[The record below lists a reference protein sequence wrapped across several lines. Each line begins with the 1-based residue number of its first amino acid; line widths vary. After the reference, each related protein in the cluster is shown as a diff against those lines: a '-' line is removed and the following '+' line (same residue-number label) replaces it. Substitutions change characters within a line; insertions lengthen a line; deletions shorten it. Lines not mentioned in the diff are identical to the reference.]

1 MLKTQRFM
9 LKTKRDVLVILVQLV
24 VFVVFG
30 SVFIK
35 TVAGQSAAVQY
46 AALQKG
52 QRDCV
57 VGEPTNSIFRVKRIP
72 SVKVLQSRVKKA
84 ETSWLEGNEVVFAY
98 QKNADS
104 VEFSGGNSWAMT
116 RVPGTD
122 FWTLV
127 LQIPEVNRATI
138 SYQFMVS
145 KGDDLKIEPET
156 PEVFRGSKTPPAL
169 RQTANL
175 RGRLS
180 EEIIQSSNLSEPRSL
195 TIYSP
200 PLRAGE
206 QIAAVVYMADGQ
218 AVKLMAPYVEPL
230 IVSRSLPPVLLVGVH
245 RGKVLPGNPNVNDFR
260 GREYLLRFGETDE
273 RFVAH
278 ERFLIEEVL
287 PWAEEKLSAPK
298 DKNKRA
304 VFGASNGGSFALAMG
319 IRHPEIFGHI
329 IAFSATWSHNLSTPS
344 WKPAQAPSQYL
355 LVGTLESANVRKLN
369 KEWSETAKKS
379 RATVTLREPVA
390 GHDGVVWREWFPNSL
405 LTEFGK
411 TKAN

>member
-1 MLKTQRFM
+1 MLKTQRLM
-9 LKTKRDVLVILVQLV
+9 LKTKRHIPVVLVQLV

-30 SVFIK
+30 SVFVK
-35 TVAGQSAAVQY
+35 TVTGQSAAVQY

-57 VGEPTNSIFRVKRIP
+57 VGEPADSICRVKRVP
-72 SVKVLQSRVKKA
+72 SVKVLQSRLKKA
-84 ETSWLEGNEVVFAY
+84 ETSWLEGSEVVFAY

-127 LQIPEVNRATI
+127 LQIPEIKRATV
-138 SYQFMVS
+138 SYQFTVS
-145 KGDDLKIEPET
+145 RGDDFKIEPAT
-156 PEVFRGSKTPPAL
+156 PEVFRGSKAPTAP

-180 EEIIQSSNLSEPRSL
+180 EEVIQSSNLSEPRSL

-200 PLRAGE
+200 PLRRDE
-206 QIAAVVYMADGQ
+206 QIAAVIYIADGK
-218 AVKLMAPYVEPL
+218 AVQLMAPYVEPL
-230 IVSRSLPPVLLVGVH
+230 IVSRRLPPILLVGVH
-245 RGKVLPGNPNVNDFR
+245 NGGVKPGDPKVNDFR
-260 GREYLLRFGETDE
+260 AREYLMGFGETDE
-273 RFVAH
+273 RFIAH

-287 PWAEEKLSAPK
+287 PWAETKFSAPK
-298 DKNKRA
+298 DENKRA

-319 IRHPEIFGHI
+319 IRHSEVFGHI
-329 IAFSATWSHNLSTPS
+329 IAFSPTWRDNLSTPS

-379 RATVTLREPVA
+379 GATVTLREPVA